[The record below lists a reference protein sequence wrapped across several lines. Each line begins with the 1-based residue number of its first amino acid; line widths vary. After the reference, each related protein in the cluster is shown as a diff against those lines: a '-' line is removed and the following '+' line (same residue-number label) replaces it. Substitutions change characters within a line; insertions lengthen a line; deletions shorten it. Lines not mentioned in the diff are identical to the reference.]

1 MFSFGDIQSVVN
13 FGRCQSLCGK
23 YADDGD
29 HALEGRAD
37 EKKDLRGGERKVENA
52 ENFFAH
58 DACEYRTEHH
68 AREKAGE
75 ADVNAAYVEFEGGE
89 GNREHNERYGNRHT
103 LGAREEEFFTVCE
116 EISHKR
122 AERK

>member
-1 MFSFGDIQSVVN
+1 MFSFGDIQSVVK

-68 AREKAGE
+68 AEECGE
-75 ADVNAAYVEFEGGE
+75 IGNDGVEGKIVRSVLIG
-89 GNREHNERYGNRHT
+89 
-103 LGAREEEFFTVCE
+103 
-116 EISHKR
+116 
-122 AERK
+122 